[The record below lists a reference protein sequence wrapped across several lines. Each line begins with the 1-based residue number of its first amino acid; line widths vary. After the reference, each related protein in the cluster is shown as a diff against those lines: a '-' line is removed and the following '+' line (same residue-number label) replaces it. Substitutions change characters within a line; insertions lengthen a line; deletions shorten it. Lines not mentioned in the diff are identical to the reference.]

1 MLVWLTSLPYDLPT
15 KEIIAYCLPLPV
27 PENFKKLLIML
38 VSLLS
43 DNVCLVNFSNFRSI
57 QEIAP
62 YAHHL

>member
-27 PENFKKLLIML
+27 PENFKKLLIMI